1 MLFCGSE
8 CEARAMTSPIEYLTE
23 AQLDELYDPPGD
35 LVQRALT
42 NHLTDFHIAYLKKAP
57 FFAIASAGADG
68 LDASPR
74 GGSPGIVR
82 ELDRKTVCFADWP
95 GNNKIETLRNIVRDE
110 RVGLLFLFPGLDIF
124 MRVNGRA
131 RITVDETIREK
142 LAEGGRLPKAAVVV
156 AVEAVYFHCG
166 KAVNRAGLWKPESMI
181 DRKSVP
187 SPGVMMKAL
196 AAIEDIPADELDAHY
211 YEAMHKDLFG

>member
-1 MLFCGSE
+1 M
-8 CEARAMTSPIEYLTE
+8 ASPIEFLTE

-42 NHLTDFHIAYLKKAP
+42 NHLTDFHLAYLEKAP
-57 FFAIASAGADG
+57 FFAIASSGEGG

-74 GGSPGIVR
+74 GGSPGIVKA
-82 ELDRKTVCFADWP
+82 LDRKTVCFADWP
-95 GNNKIETLRNIVRDE
+95 GNNKIETLRNIVRSDQ
-110 RVGLLFLFPGLDIF
+110 VGLLFLFPGLDIF
-124 MRVNGRA
+124 MRINGRA
-131 RITVDETIREK
+131 GITVDDDIRQQ
-142 LAEGGRLPKAAVVV
+142 LAEGAKLPKTAVVV

-166 KAVNRAGLWKPESMI
+166 KAVNRAGLWKAESAI

-196 AAIEDIPADELDAHY
+196 AEIEDIPAEELDAHY
-211 YEAMHKDLFG
+211 DEAMNKDLFG